1 MKFVSNAG
9 TDRVIDQVSSELRP
23 KGRLDMLTPAFS
35 IFAFDALR
43 GADVS
48 GVESARIVLPS
59 SGVSDTLLGSEAD
72 RASRNKLLVPRLAKL
87 LAAWLEESADVRQ
100 ATGPVPQG
108 LLVVRGDDGVPQKAL
123 HGAFGLTTDGLGLT
137 PGNPLSFIQCS
148 ESPEEALMLAN
159 WFDAQWSLLSAQPAA
174 KETLLQSL
182 QELSSPRDAMSIYAA
197 VLYHLF
203 QADSQA
209 MDEDRIVKAATG
221 IRNTVVWKKLY
232 KFQRDGVV
240 GAIDKLERFGG
251 CIIADSVG
259 LGKTFEALAVIKY
272 HELRND
278 RVLVLCPKRLRDN
291 WTLYKANDQRNIL
304 ASDRLNYDV
313 LNHTDLSRDGG
324 LSGDIDLTH
333 INWGNYD
340 LVVIDES
347 HNFRNK
353 KSPKQGNETRYDR
366 LMRKIIRE
374 GVKTR
379 VLMLSATP
387 VNNRLAD
394 LKNQIAFVTE
404 GDDAALF
411 DHGITSI
418 ESTTRR
424 AQKAFNRWLE
434 LPEDEKTPQLLVEML
449 GFDYFSLLDHLTIA
463 RSRRHIEKYYGTAE
477 TGRFPSRLPPI
488 NIKADVDNAGEF
500 QSIKEIN
507 LEIRRLK
514 LASYAPLRYVKEGK
528 LAAYDEKYSTAIRG
542 GESIFRQVDREE
554 SLIHLMRVNLLKRME
569 SSVWS
574 FGLTVGRQ
582 LKDVDAT
589 LARLASYKAGSA
601 GAEDEFEEIDIADV
615 DIDDPA
621 FEPLLVGRKIK
632 VLLSDLDLAKWRQD
646 LTEDRNRLATL
657 NSAALQVNAVRD
669 DKLGKLRDLI
679 AEKVRNPINAGNRK
693 VIVFTAFAD
702 TAEYLYDHLAE
713 WAKSQLKVEAAL
725 VTGSGRNRS
734 TLPGLRKDLSTI
746 LTTFSPRSKERPA
759 SLAHE
764 GELDLLIAT
773 DCISEGQNLQDC
785 DCLVNYDIHWN
796 PVRIIQR
803 FGRIDR
809 IGSPNTSIQLAN
821 FWPNMEL
828 EEYINLEQR
837 VSGRMVLLDISAT
850 GEENIIEQQSGDPMN
865 DLEYRRKQL
874 LKLQDAVIDLE
885 DLSSGVS
892 ITDLTLT
899 DFRIDLAR
907 YLKAHPGKLET
918 MPLGACA
925 ITSTHDADV
934 PPGILF
940 CLRAEGA
947 AASKAVDPGYPLA
960 PVYLV
965 HVGEQGS
972 VLLPYTQAKHALDR
986 LKRLSMGRDLPDASA
1001 VARHAKATRQGDD
1014 MRHAQDLLAAA
1025 VASVAGKSEERA
1037 VASLFSPGG
1046 THAMKGEFAGMN
1058 DFEVLAYMV
1067 VLPGGAPTTVAPA

>member
-1 MKFVSNAG
+1 MKLVCNAG
-9 TDRVIDQVSSELRP
+9 TGRVLDLIRP
-23 KGRLDMLTPAFS
+23 QLTTGATLDLLTPSAS
-35 IFAFDALR
+35 LFAYDAIR
-43 GADVS
+43 EGAAQLS
-48 GVESARIVLPS
+48 STRLVLP
-59 SGVSDTLLGSEAD
+59 GVAADLALLGAEAD
-72 RASRNKLLVPRLAKL
+72 RPARNRLNVPRLARL
-87 LAAWLEESADVRQ
+87 LAEWLGSKAEVRR
-100 ATGPVPQG
+100 APGAIPQG
-108 LLVVRGDDGVPQKAL
+108 LAVVRGADGAARQAV
-123 HGAFGLTTDGLGLT
+123 HGAFGLSTDGLGLT
-137 PGNPLSFIQCS
+137 PGNPLSFIQAS
-148 ESPEEALMLAN
+148 ESPDEASMLAQ
-159 WFDAQWSLLSAQPAA
+159 WFDAQWAALAAQPEAKAA
-174 KETLLQSL
+174 LLAQL
-182 QELSSPRDAMSIYAA
+182 NELASPRDPMSIYTT

-203 QADSQA
+203 QADSQD
-209 MDEDRIVKAATG
+209 MDEDRIVKSATG
-221 IRNTVVWKKLY
+221 IRNTVIWKKLY

-278 RVLVLCPKRLRDN
+278 RVLVLAPKRLRDN

-304 ASDRLNYDV
+304 ASDRFNYDV

-353 KSPKQGNETRYDR
+353 RSPKKNIETRYDR

-404 GDDAALF
+404 GDDTALF
-411 DHGITSI
+411 DHGIASI
-418 ESTTRR
+418 DSTTRR

-434 LPEDEKTPQLLVEML
+434 LPEAEKTPQLLVEML

-477 TGRFPSRLPPI
+477 TGRFPSRLPPV
-488 NIKADVDNAGEF
+488 NIKSDVDKAGEF

-514 LASYAPLRYVKEGK
+514 LASYAPLRYVKEGR

-621 FEPLLVGRKIK
+621 FEPLLVGRKVK
-632 VLLSDLDLAKWRQD
+632 VLLSDIDLARWRQD

-657 NSAALQVNAVRD
+657 NAAAMQVNAARD

-679 AEKVRNPINAGNRK
+679 AEKVRNPINASNRK
-693 VIVFTAFAD
+693 IIVFTAFAD

-713 WAKSQLKVEAAL
+713 WAKTQLKVEAAL

-734 TLPGLRKDLSTI
+734 TLPALRKDLSTI
-746 LTTFSPRSKERPA
+746 LTAFSPRSKERPA
-759 SLAHE
+759 NLAAE

-785 DCLVNYDIHWN
+785 DWLVNYDIHWN

-809 IGSPNTSIQLAN
+809 IGSPNTSIQLVN

-828 EEYINLEQR
+828 EEYIGLEQR

-907 YLKAHPGKLET
+907 YLKAHPGKLEG

-925 ITSTHDADV
+925 VTTTHDADV

-947 AASKAVDPGYPLA
+947 AAAKAVDPGYPLA

-986 LKRLSMGRDLPDASA
+986 LKRLSMGRDLPDAGA
-1001 VARHAKATRQGDD
+1001 VARHAKATRHGED

-1058 DFEVLAYMV
+1058 DFEVLAYLV
-1067 VLPGGAPTTVAPA
+1067 VLPGSASAPAAPA